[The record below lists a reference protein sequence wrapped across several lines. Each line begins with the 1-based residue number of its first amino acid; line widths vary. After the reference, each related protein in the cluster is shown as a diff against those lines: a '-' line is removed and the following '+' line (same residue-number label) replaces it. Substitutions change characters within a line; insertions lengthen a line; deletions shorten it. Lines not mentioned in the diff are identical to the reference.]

1 MAGNTGEI
9 TDFSKKIHRWQ
20 CIQKGERK
28 TVDDKK
34 ASEEFAHKK
43 KLWIYTSVDPVAFH
57 LSGYNYFLHGKVY
70 HSCCILK
77 RKYYSQ

>member
-1 MAGNTGEI
+1 M
-9 TDFSKKIHRWQ
+9 
-20 CIQKGERK
+20 
-28 TVDDKK
+28 DDKK